1 MVILTGHREEVEMK
15 ESKLGFKSFIE
26 STKGRMAQ
34 VGAGSLINTV
44 SFFIP
49 SIFLL
54 ALGLIA
60 FFNPALLGIIVASM
74 FIFFGALFACL
85 TWRVLQWKK
94 RVEGVFKQFGGQFVV
109 QAYGMPKEDD
119 VIRPRRSADDKKI
132 IIH

>member
-1 MVILTGHREEVEMK
+1 MK
-15 ESKLGFKSFIE
+15 QSKLGFKSFIE
-26 STKGRMAQ
+26 STKGRLGQ
-34 VGAGSLINTV
+34 VSAGTLINTA

-49 SIFLL
+49 SLFLL
-54 ALGLIA
+54 AFGFIA

-74 FIFFGALFACL
+74 FIFFGALFACI

-94 RVEGVFKQFGGQFVV
+94 RVENVFKQFGGQFVV